1 MERNLYFKCACG
13 KHIAIDEAGVGRTVK
28 CTDCGQPI
36 QVPRPEME
44 WDCSCGLPIILPAN
58 MAGETIRCVGCKKS
72 YKVPELEQ
80 PEETPKQEPVPV
92 VKTSVPVVK
101 TSVPVVKTSVPVV
114 KTSVPVVKTSVPVS
128 ASPQQHIP
136 RGIAVLRPN
145 DKPNVPANLTAPSRP
160 KAVPSMKCPSCG
172 SAVKSEFAICVN
184 CGLNF
189 KTGEK
194 IRSTDE
200 TEAPKAKPTMDDSQ
214 YYNYIKVK
222 YDKSQTAKEQVE
234 LMEGYIKAYP
244 KGKHIGAATAL
255 LSNAQKQIKE
265 WKAAQEVVKK
275 RESPTDSGN
284 NITDAQQQF
293 EVGKEGG

>member
-1 MERNLYFKCACG
+1 MERTLYFKCACG
-13 KHIAIDEAGVGRTVK
+13 KHIAIDEAGFDRTVK
-28 CTDCGQPI
+28 CPDCGQPI

-92 VKTSVPVVK
+92 VKTSVPV
-101 TSVPVVKTSVPVV
+101 
-114 KTSVPVVKTSVPVS
+114 S

-172 SAVKSEFAICVN
+172 SAVKSEFAICLN
-184 CGLNF
+184 CGLDF